1 MYQLMVMVAALLWG
15 AIAIFIKKLT
25 YYGFTEM
32 EIVTIRVFFA
42 FLWLLPIVIFM
53 ENKRKLIIQLKH
65 IWYFIGTG
73 LCSIV
78 FFNWAY
84 FKAINMMSISLAVML
99 LYTAPAF
106 VAILS
111 AIILK
116 ERLMK
121 KKLIAVFT
129 TIVGCTI
136 IALAGKEVG
145 GDWNTLG
152 FVIGLCSGLGYA
164 LYTIFGKIA
173 LRDYDSFIITFYTFF
188 VSSITL
194 LPFFPFWKKAQSL
207 PLEAWLFMT
216 GLGLFPTVIAYLLY
230 TYGLKGIES
239 STASIL
245 ATVEPVSAVL
255 IGITIFNENL
265 FIGQMIGAVFILSS
279 ILIISERSRRQDPIV
294 FPSKVDLD

>member
-1 MYQLMVMVAALLWG
+1 
-15 AIAIFIKKLT
+15 
-25 YYGFTEM
+25 
-32 EIVTIRVFFA
+32 
-42 FLWLLPIVIFM
+42 
-53 ENKRKLIIQLKH
+53 
-65 IWYFIGTG
+65 
-73 LCSIV
+73 
-78 FFNWAY
+78 
-84 FKAINMMSISLAVML
+84 
-99 LYTAPAF
+99 
-106 VAILS
+106 
-111 AIILK
+111 
-116 ERLMK
+116 MK

-145 GDWNTLG
+145 GNWNTLG
-152 FVIGLCSGLGYA
+152 FIIGLCSGLGYA

-207 PLEAWLFMT
+207 PLEAWFFMT

-230 TYGLKGIES
+230 TYGLKGVES
-239 STASIL
+239 STASII
-245 ATVEPVSAVL
+245 ATVEPISAVL

-279 ILIISERSRRQDPIV
+279 ILIISERSGRKNPIN